1 MSTRLAPVHGGRRA
15 AADAL
20 EGGGLGGE
28 VLAVVTQ
35 RADGVRGHHVAP
47 PPSQRRPQHARA
59 GHDAPVVRRLGPH
72 RHVGAA
78 PPPPPPAPL
87 LPHPAPAA
95 PPPPCARP
103 PGPAHAIS
111 PLAPRP
117 PERPAFA

>member
-47 PPSQRRPQHARA
+47 RPPSVGRSTPVRATMLQWSGGSARTVTSARGRPTPPRRPS
-59 GHDAPVVRRLGPH
+59 
-72 RHVGAA
+72 
-78 PPPPPPAPL
+78 PPT
-87 LPHPAPAA
+87 
-95 PPPPCARP
+95 CP
-103 PGPAHAIS
+103 PGGS
-111 PLAPRP
+111 PPV
-117 PERPAFA
+117 

>member
-28 VLAVVTQ
+28 VLAVVTR

-72 RHVGAA
+72 RHDGA
-78 PPPPPPAPL
+78 PPPPPP
-87 LPHPAPAA
+87 
-95 PPPPCARP
+95 
-103 PGPAHAIS
+103 PGPLPPTPPARRHT
-111 PLAPRP
+111 PRP
-117 PERPAFA
+117 SPP